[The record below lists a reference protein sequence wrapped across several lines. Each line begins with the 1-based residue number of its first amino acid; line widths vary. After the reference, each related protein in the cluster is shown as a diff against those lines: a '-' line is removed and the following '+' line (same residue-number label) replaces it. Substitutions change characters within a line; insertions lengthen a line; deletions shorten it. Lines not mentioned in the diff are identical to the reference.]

1 MKRFSAISVLLIIST
16 CIIFAQSNDSK
27 KNIFKTLSR
36 TDSLSGASVKIHQ
49 DERIDRAVSE
59 KGSGAKVTATAN
71 GYRVQVFSSNVQ
83 RTAKNEAF
91 KIERE
96 LRESFP
102 ELGVYVNY
110 TSPFWKVRV
119 GDFKTLQ
126 EAQELR
132 HEIVKLFPALKS
144 ETYTVKDKI
153 NL

>member
-1 MKRFSAISVLLIIST
+1 MKRFSAISVLLIISA
-16 CIIFAQSNDSK
+16 CIVFAQNSDTK

-36 TDSLSGASVKIHQ
+36 ADSLSGASVKIHQ

-59 KGSGAKVTATAN
+59 KGSGAKTTATAN

-126 EAQELR
+126 EAQDLR
-132 HEIVKLFPALKS
+132 YEIVKLFPALKS